1 MKNKSLIF
9 IVLLIVSALAFILF
23 SNQQANKQITAVGL
37 NAPEYEFLDPSN
49 KSLIRSSDMKG
60 KVVFLNFWASWCP
73 PCKEEVPSIE
83 ALYKELSGNSNF
95 RIVTVLYK
103 DSYEN
108 GSGYMLATGNTFPVY
123 TDEKGESFRDFGLTG
138 VPETYLIDKKGMLR
152 KHVIGPADWNSPIEK
167 GFINSLL
174 NE

>member
-9 IVLLIVSALAFILF
+9 IILLIVGSLVFILF
-23 SNQQANKQITAVGL
+23 SNQKANKQTATVGL
-37 NAPEYEFLDPSN
+37 LAPDFELIDPSN
-49 KSLIRSSDMKG
+49 NSHIRSSDMKG

-73 PCKEEVPSIE
+73 PCKEEIPSIE
-83 ALYKELSGNSNF
+83 ALYKEMSGNSNF

-108 GSGYMLATGNTFPVY
+108 GSGYLLSNGYTFPLY
-123 TDEKGESFRDFGLTG
+123 TDESGKSFNDFGLTG

-167 GFINSLL
+167 GLINSLL

>member
-9 IVLLIVSALAFILF
+9 LVLLIAASLLFILF
-23 SNQQANKQITAVGL
+23 SNQQANKQIAAVGL
-37 NAPEYEFLDPSN
+37 VAPEYEFLDPSN
-49 KSLIRSSDMKG
+49 NSIISSSDMKG

-95 RIVTVLYK
+95 KIITVLYR
-103 DSYEN
+103 DTYEN
-108 GSGYMLATGNTFPVY
+108 GSGYMQTNGYTFPIY
-123 TDEKGESFRDFGLTG
+123 TDEKGKSFKNFGLTG
-138 VPETYLIDKKGMLR
+138 VPETYLIDKQGILR
-152 KHVIGPADWNSPIEK
+152 KHLIGPADWNSPLEK
-167 GFINSLL
+167 SLINLLL